1 MVNFRCIS
9 SAVLVSEDPGNAPLL
24 PSLEAQISSLSLH
37 LDTCREAI
45 SSVEV
50 SKLPRPQV
58 RLGFLASQYF
68 KHILCRHLILPDFCL
83 IPKASSWRCSCPC
96 LTSPNALS
104 NLPLL
109 LQTARPCL
117 LPCPPCSRDWART
130 SMWKTVG
137 LI

>member
-1 MVNFRCIS
+1 MVNLRCIS

-58 RLGFLASQYF
+58 RLSQKWF
-68 KHILCRHLILPDFCL
+68 
-83 IPKASSWRCSCPC
+83 
-96 LTSPNALS
+96 
-104 NLPLL
+104 
-109 LQTARPCL
+109 
-117 LPCPPCSRDWART
+117 SRLR
-130 SMWKTVG
+130 
-137 LI
+137 IF